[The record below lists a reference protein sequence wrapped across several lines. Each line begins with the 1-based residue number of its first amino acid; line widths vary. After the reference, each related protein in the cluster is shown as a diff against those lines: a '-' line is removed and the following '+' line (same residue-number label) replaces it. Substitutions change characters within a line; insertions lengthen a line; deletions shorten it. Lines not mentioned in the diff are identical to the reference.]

1 MLAACT
7 HHPLQMALLAVL
19 LLSVVVGGANARSTG
34 APAAACDTL
43 TPQHGGSSQSNTPY
57 VINMDQFSDGDGGFW
72 YTPGQTYTCEF
83 TSTVPSTV

>member
-1 MLAACT
+1 
-7 HHPLQMALLAVL
+7 MALLAVL
-19 LLSVVVGGANARSTG
+19 LLSVVVGGANAVRTG

-43 TPQHGGSSQSNTPY
+43 TPQHPGSPQSSTVPY

-83 TSTVPSTV
+83 TGTVPSTV